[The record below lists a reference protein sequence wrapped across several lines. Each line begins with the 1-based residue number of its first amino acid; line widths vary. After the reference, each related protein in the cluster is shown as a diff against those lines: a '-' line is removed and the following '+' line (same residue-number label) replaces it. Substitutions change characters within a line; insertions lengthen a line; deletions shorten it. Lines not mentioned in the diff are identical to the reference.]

1 MELKHSCGVYGSGRH
16 EGSGNVKPPVSKPI
30 LAAISASILAAAT
43 LSACTSGGGGDN
55 GNNTVAPDDTQGLNF
70 TFPYNGQQD
79 VTLNTQISLTFPGKL
94 SGDVGDAL
102 SVHMDSAN
110 GPVAEGVKIVPDEDQ
125 DGIVR
130 ITHEMPLAP
139 KTTYYVVTDDTLKAG
154 ASHFNA
160 GDTLF
165 QFTTRSMSGRPS
177 KGDFRVTEASPGDT
191 NPVTGRTT
199 VFTQFNTIHIA
210 FSEAVDPS
218 TVVDGSTF
226 HFTDSS
232 GQEIPGRLTVS
243 GHELTFDPTDDL
255 PAGNYTLALTDDVTS
270 AFGKSLNSFS
280 VDRHVLSAGKTVEQ
294 NTTISPSSDTA
305 SDLPDNTLNGKP
317 INLVDIAT
325 QLIGHNLQPAR
336 NSPQRQG
343 VLTTLAQPGM
353 PGFDDVIPATI
364 RAGQKFELTPLS
376 LKLNGKVP
384 TPIVSGPIQVE
395 FSSDANVYLQSN
407 DLRNVI
413 TPTSIRLR
421 FDLGIGTLVG
431 GSPGSPENI
440 ISTLANGVF
449 NQTALNIQGA
459 GIAIPQDNGDL
470 RISALVTF
478 PIRVN
483 RTDPAIVNAEL
494 TLLLP
499 ASKQTPVKPDTTA
512 PFITA
517 QYPSACLYAFGS
529 PAYDAFYD
537 QAAPTALPE
546 SACAGPLNGNPPPA
560 GGLGVAANN
569 YPIESSPAL
578 VFSEPMDPLSV
589 NGNSVQLT
597 SSSGDVSASL
607 RVDGTAVIID
617 PDELLEPDTEYT
629 INIGSGS
636 ALRDLSG
643 NDLVANTAGG
653 PGNTIKFTTEPQV
666 TANPAPVLLGEL
678 SPGVPCA
685 LNSNGDFSSGGDNAG
700 QCMGDADNGTTRDF
714 AVFKS
719 PANVP
724 VSASLSK
731 FVERDSVVLA
741 DGCLTSGSGSRN
753 TVSNATVALEQV
765 DSSGQCVGVPQASL
779 VFPNRDGDKVRAFS
793 IRPVG
798 NLDVGS
804 RYWIVVCGN
813 DGSTCTSTITDIDG
827 LALNTNPLM
836 GSGSTNNGGNG
847 AGGPDI
853 VMPFDVTDASLD
865 YYASQFTL
873 PYSDTNGNGQFDD
886 PNGDG
891 MYTAGGTDERPQPG
905 NRTLVNLKLLGLQ
918 IKNSNRDDGAYPSY
932 LSLTRPIAIRKT
944 IESCGAITN
953 SIVDDDGNSVVGD
966 GTADPCIQ
974 VSLLPGGMS
983 ALTGIG
989 IGLGEALTPITNAVV
1004 VPLQNAT
1011 SSGTLLGN
1019 IPILGPVLNG
1029 VFDTAG
1035 AALNGVFEAIDGL
1048 TDLPPVGGDGTA
1060 SSGDLIN
1067 TGRIL
1072 LRFPDLADN
1081 GGNDTGTQSGYIVPK
1096 CQGSLNGTEYD
1107 YEPCFVASL
1116 NLVANAPD
1124 GQGVSLEQ
1132 QTIQANIVGPVT
1144 FEQNG
1149 RLVISVRNA
1158 NSFSLSAKALGL
1170 LPATADVNPGGLTFQ
1185 LVGNAT
1191 QGGRAY
1197 PQN

>member
-1 MELKHSCGVYGSGRH
+1 MELKHSCGVYGSGRQKSS
-16 EGSGNVKPPVSKPI
+16 GSASQSTTRIGHGLR
-30 LAAISASILAAAT
+30 LAAISTAILTAAA
-43 LSACTSGGGGDN
+43 LAGCSSGGGGDN
-55 GNNTVAPDDTQGLNF
+55 GNDTTAPSDIQGLTF

-79 VTLNTQISLTFPGKL
+79 VTRNTQISLTFPGKL
-94 SGDVGDAL
+94 SGDAGNVL
-102 SVHMDSAN
+102 SVHTGSPN
-110 GPVAEGVKIVPDEDQ
+110 GPAADGIGIVPDEDQ

-130 ITHEMPLAP
+130 ITHDMPLAP
-139 KTTYYVVTDDTLKAG
+139 ETTYYVVTDDALNAG
-154 ASHFNA
+154 ASHFGA

-165 QFTTRSMSGRPS
+165 QFTTRSKSGHPS
-177 KGDFRVTEASPGDT
+177 AKDFQVTEASPGNT

-199 VFTQFNTIHIA
+199 IFTQFSTLHMA
-210 FSEAVDPS
+210 FSEAVDPNS
-218 TVVDGSTF
+218 VVDGETF
-226 HFTDSS
+226 HFTDDS

-255 PAGNYTLALTDDVTS
+255 SPGDYTLALTDGVTS
-270 AFGKSLNSFS
+270 AFGNSLDAFS
-280 VDRHVLSAGKTVEQ
+280 VSRHVLNAGKTVEQ
-294 NTTISPSSDTA
+294 NTTIMPSADNPA
-305 SDLPDNTLNGKP
+305 DLPDNTLNGKP
-317 INLVDIAT
+317 INLVDIST

-336 NSPQRQG
+336 NNPKRQG
-343 VLTTLAQPGM
+343 VLTTLAEPGL

-376 LKLNGKVP
+376 LKLNGDVP
-384 TPIVSGPIQVE
+384 TPILSGPIQVE

-413 TPTSIRLR
+413 TPTSVRLR

-431 GSPGSPENI
+431 GAPNSPENI

-499 ASKQTPVKPDTTA
+499 AANQTPVKPDTTP

-546 SACAGPLNGNPPPA
+546 SICT

-578 VFSEPMDPLSV
+578 IFSEPMDPLSI
-589 NGNSVQLT
+589 NGSSVQLT

-617 PDELLEPDTEYT
+617 PDELLEPDTQYT
-629 INIGSGS
+629 IQIGSGS

-666 TANPAPVLLGEL
+666 ADNPAPVLLGEL

-685 LNSNGDFSSGGDNAG
+685 LQGGDFRTNGGDNAG
-700 QCMGDADNGTTRDF
+700 QCVGDADNGTTQDF
-714 AVFKS
+714 PVFES

-724 VSASLSK
+724 VNATFSK
-731 FVERDSVVLA
+731 FVDRDSVVLA
-741 DGCLTSGSGSRN
+741 DGCLPQSG
-753 TVSNATVALEQV
+753 ATVALAKV
-765 DSSGQCVGVPQASL
+765 DSSGQCVGVPEASL

-793 IRPVG
+793 IRPVN

-804 RYWIVVCGN
+804 HYQIVICG
-813 DGSTCTSTITDIDG
+813 DGGSTCTSTITDVDG
-827 LALNTNPLM
+827 FALNTDPLN
-836 GSGSTNNGGNG
+836 GSGSNGDTAA

-886 PNGDG
+886 ADGNGAYD
-891 MYTAGGTDERPQPG
+891 AGGTDERPQPG
-905 NRTLVNLKLLGLQ
+905 NRTLVNLMLLGTQ
-918 IKNSNRDDGAYPSY
+918 IKNANRKDTDGAYPSY
-932 LSLTRPIAIRKT
+932 LSLARPIAIRDT
-944 IESCGAITN
+944 IASCGAITKQ
-953 SIVDDDGNSVVGD
+953 IVDDNGDSVVGSN

-974 VSLLPGGMS
+974 VSLLPGGMN
-983 ALTGIG
+983 ALTGIS
-989 IGLGEALTPITNAVV
+989 IGLGEALPVV
-1004 VPLQNAT
+1004 TDSLLTPLQDAT
-1011 SSGTLLGN
+1011 DSDTLLGDL
-1019 IPILGPVLNG
+1019 PVLGPVLGG
-1029 VFDTAG
+1029 VFDTTKDALSGITG
-1035 AALNGVFEAIDGL
+1035 AIGDVLNNAA
-1048 TDLPPVGGDGTA
+1048 GGDP
-1060 SSGDLIN
+1060 IN

-1081 GGNDTGTQSGYIVPK
+1081 GNDAGTQSGYIVPK
-1096 CQGSLNGTEYD
+1096 CQGKLNGTAYD
-1107 YEPCFVASL
+1107 FEPCFVASL

-1124 GQGVSLEQ
+1124 GKGVALEQ
-1132 QTIQANIVGPVT
+1132 QNIVVNLVGPVT

-1158 NSFSLSAKALGL
+1158 NSFSLSATALGL
-1170 LPATADVNPGGLTFQ
+1170 VPATAVVNPAGLNFQ

>member
-1 MELKHSCGVYGSGRH
+1 MELKHSCGVCASGRH
-16 EGSGNVKPPVSKPI
+16 KGSGSTSQSTTRTGHGLR
-30 LAAISASILAAAT
+30 LAAISAAIMAAAALT
-43 LSACTSGGGGDN
+43 ACSSGSGGDN
-55 GNNTVAPDDTQGLNF
+55 GNDTTAPGDTQGLTF

-79 VTLNTQISLTFPGKL
+79 VTRNTQISLTFPGQL
-94 SGDVGDAL
+94 SGDVGSAL
-102 SVHMDSAN
+102 SLHTGSPN
-110 GPVAEGVKIVPDEDQ
+110 GPAADGIGIVPDEDQ

-130 ITHEMPLAP
+130 ITHDMPLAP
-139 KTTYYVVTDDTLKAG
+139 ETTYYVVADDTLNAG
-154 ASHFNA
+154 ASHFGA

-165 QFTTRSMSGRPS
+165 QFTTRSKSGHPS
-177 KGDFRVTEASPGDT
+177 AKDFQVTEASPGNT

-199 VFTQFNTIHIA
+199 IFTEFSTLHVA
-210 FSEAVDPS
+210 FSEAVDPN
-218 TVVDGSTF
+218 TVEDGETF
-226 HFTDSS
+226 HFTDDS
-232 GQEIPGRLTVS
+232 GQEIPGQLTVS

-255 PAGNYTLALTDDVTS
+255 APGNYTLALTDGVTS
-270 AFGKSLNSFS
+270 AFGKSLESFS
-280 VDRHVLSAGKTVEQ
+280 VERHVLSAGKTVQQ
-294 NTTISPSSDTA
+294 NTTISPSADKP

-317 INLVDIAT
+317 LNLVDIAT
-325 QLIGHNLQPAR
+325 QLIGSNLQPAR
-336 NSPQRQG
+336 NSPKRQG
-343 VLTTLAQPGM
+343 VLTTLAEPGL

-376 LKLNGKVP
+376 LKLNGDVP

-413 TPTSIRLR
+413 TPTAVRLR

-499 ASKQTPVKPDTTA
+499 AADQTPVKPDTTA
-512 PFITA
+512 PYITA

-537 QAAPTALPE
+537 QAPPTALPE
-546 SACAGPLNGNPPPA
+546 SACAGPLNGNPPPG
-560 GGLGVAANN
+560 GGLGATANN

-578 VFSEPMDPLSV
+578 VFSEPIDPLSV
-589 NGNSVQLT
+589 SGNSVQLS
-597 SSSGDVSASL
+597 SSSGDVPANL
-607 RVDGTAVIID
+607 RVDGTSIIID
-617 PDELLEPDTEYT
+617 PEELLEPNTEYT
-629 INIGSGS
+629 IQVGSGA

-643 NDLVANTAGG
+643 NELVANNAGG
-653 PGNTIKFTTEPQV
+653 PGKTIKFTTEPQV
-666 TANPAPVLLGEL
+666 SDNPAPVLLGEL

-685 LNSNGDFSSGGDNAG
+685 LDNNGDFRNGGGNAG
-700 QCMGDADNGTTRDF
+700 QCMGDADNGTTNDF
-714 AVFKS
+714 PVFES

-724 VSASLSK
+724 VNATLSK

-741 DGCLTSGSGSRN
+741 DGCLTQGSGSHN
-753 TVSNATVALEQV
+753 TVSDATVALEQV
-765 DSSGQCVGVPQASL
+765 DSSGQCVGVPEASL

-793 IRPVG
+793 IRPVDD
-798 NLDVGS
+798 LDVNS
-804 RYWIVVCGN
+804 RYWIVVCG
-813 DGSTCTSTITDIDG
+813 DGDSTCTNTITDVDG
-827 LALNTNPLM
+827 FALNTNPLN
-836 GSGSTNNGGNG
+836 GSGSNGDTAGA

-853 VMPFDVTDASLD
+853 VMPFDVTEASLD
-865 YYASQFTL
+865 YYVSQFTL
-873 PYSDTNGNGQFDD
+873 PYADTNGNGQFDD
-886 PNGDG
+886 ANGNGAYDS
-891 MYTAGGTDERPQPG
+891 GGTDERPQPG
-905 NRTLVNLKLLGLQ
+905 NRTLVNLKLLDAQ
-918 IKNSNRDDGAYPSY
+918 ISNANRPDDGAFPSY
-932 LSLTRPIAIRKT
+932 LSLARPIAIRKT
-944 IESCGAITN
+944 IDSCGAITKQ
-953 SIVDDDGNSVVGD
+953 IVDDNGDSVVGN
-966 GTADPCIQ
+966 GTANPCIE

-989 IGLGEALTPITNAVV
+989 IDLGETLSLVKGGLLS
-1004 VPLQNAT
+1004 PLQDAVDDGT
-1011 SSGTLLGN
+1011 SLGD
-1019 IPILGPVLNG
+1019 IPVFGPVLSGLFNTVSGALG
-1029 VFDTAG
+1029 VVDKVVSQ
-1035 AALNGVFEAIDGL
+1035 LNQRIAD
-1048 TDLPPVGGDGTA
+1048 DDP
-1060 SSGDLIN
+1060 IN

-1072 LRFPDLADN
+1072 LRFPDVAN
-1081 GGNDTGTQSGYIVPK
+1081 NAGNDAGTQSGYIVPK
-1096 CQGSLNGTEYD
+1096 CQGKLNGTAYD
-1107 YEPCFVASL
+1107 FEPCFVASL

-1124 GQGVSLEQ
+1124 GQGVALEQ

-1170 LPATADVNPGGLTFQ
+1170 LPADAVVDPAGLNFQ

>member
-1 MELKHSCGVYGSGRH
+1 MELKHSCGVYGSGRQ
-16 EGSGNVKPPVSKPI
+16 EGSGNVKQPMTKTARGTR
-30 LAAISASILAAAT
+30 LAAISASILVAAT
-43 LSACTSGGGGDN
+43 LAACTSGGGGGN
-55 GNNTVAPDDTQGLNF
+55 GNNPVAPGDTQGLNF
-70 TFPYNGQQD
+70 TFPYDGQQD

-94 SGDVGDAL
+94 SAAPSSAL
-102 SVHMDSAN
+102 SIHMGSPN
-110 GPVAEGVKIVPDEDQ
+110 GTPVKSMKVVADKDQ

-130 ITHEMPLAP
+130 ITHSLPLAP
-139 KTTYYVVTDDTLKAG
+139 ETTYYVVADKALKAG
-154 ASHFNA
+154 ASRFAA

-165 QFTTRSMSGRPS
+165 QFTTRSKSGHPG

-199 VFTQFNTIHIA
+199 IFTQFSTVHVA

-232 GQEIPGRLTVS
+232 GQEVPGRLTVS
-243 GHELTFDPTDDL
+243 GHELTFDPTDDV
-255 PAGNYTLALTDDVTS
+255 PAGNYTLALTKGVTS
-270 AFGKSLNSFS
+270 AFGKTLNAFS
-280 VDRHVLSAGKTVEQ
+280 VNRHVLSDGKTVEQ
-294 NTTISPSSDTA
+294 NLTISPA
-305 SDLPDNTLNGKP
+305 SDNIAELPDNTLNGNP

-325 QLIGHNLQPAR
+325 QLIGSNLQPAR
-336 NSPQRQG
+336 NSPKRQG
-343 VLTTLAQPGM
+343 VLTTLAEPGM
-353 PGFDDVIPATI
+353 PGFNDVIPATI

-413 TPTSIRLR
+413 TPTSVRLR
-421 FDLGIGTLVG
+421 FDLGIGTLIS
-431 GSPGSPENI
+431 GSPGSPENVI
-440 ISTLANGVF
+440 TTLANGVF

-459 GIAIPQDNGDL
+459 GIAIPQNNGDL

-499 ASKQTPVKPDTTA
+499 AAKQTPVQPDTTA

-529 PAYDAFYD
+529 PAYNAFYD

-546 SACAGPLNGNPPPA
+546 SACAGPLNGQAPPA

-569 YPIESSPAL
+569 FPIESSPAL
-578 VFSEPMDPLSV
+578 VFSEPIDPLSV
-589 NGNSVQLT
+589 SSSSVQLT
-597 SSSGDVSASL
+597 SGSGDVSASL
-607 RVDGTAVIID
+607 RVDGTSVIID
-617 PDELLEPDTEYT
+617 PDKLLTPDTQYT
-629 INIGSGS
+629 INLGSGS

-653 PGNTIKFTTEPQV
+653 PGKTITFTTEPQV
-666 TANPAPVLLGEL
+666 SNNPAPALLGEL

-685 LNSNGDFSSGGDNAG
+685 LNSAGNFRSGGDSAG
-700 QCMGDADNGTTRDF
+700 QCMGDAGNGTTNNLP
-714 AVFKS
+714 VFKS

-724 VSASLSK
+724 IDAAFSK
-731 FVERDSVVLA
+731 FVKRDSVVLA
-741 DGCLTSGSGSRN
+741 DGCLNSGN
-753 TVSNATVALEQV
+753 TVSGATVALEKV
-765 DSSGQCVGVPQASL
+765 DSSGQCVGVPKASL
-779 VFPNRDGDKVRAFS
+779 VFPNRDGDMVRAFS
-793 IRPVG
+793 IRPVD
-798 NLDVGS
+798 NLTVGS

-813 DGSTCTSTITDIDG
+813 GGSTCTNTITDVDG
-827 LALNTNPLM
+827 FALNTDPLNA
-836 GSGSTNNGGNG
+836 SGSNGSAAAA

-873 PYSDTNGNGQFDD
+873 PSSDTNGNGQFDD
-886 PNGDG
+886 ANGNGAYD
-891 MYTAGGTDERPQPG
+891 AGGTDERPEAG
-905 NRTLVNLKLLGLQ
+905 NRTLVNLMLLGAQ
-918 IKNSNRDDGAYPSY
+918 ISNANRPDGAYPSY
-932 LSLTRPIAIRKT
+932 LSLARPIAIRKT
-944 IESCGAITN
+944 IASCGAITN
-953 SIVDDDGNSVVGD
+953 GIVDDNGDSVIGGN

-989 IGLGEALTPITNAVV
+989 IDLGETLTLLQNSLLP
-1004 VPLQNAT
+1004 PLQQAAGA
-1011 SSGTLLGN
+1011 GTALGD
-1019 IPILGPVLNG
+1019 IPVLGPILGGLLG
-1029 VFDTAG
+1029 STGTAG
-1035 AALNGVFEAIDGL
+1035 TIGNALNLVDGL
-1048 TDLPPVGGDGTA
+1048 IGDVQTRITNN
-1060 SSGDLIN
+1060 DPIN

-1072 LRFPDLADN
+1072 LRFPDLSDN
-1081 GGNDTGTQSGYIVPK
+1081 GGNDAGTQSGYIVPK
-1096 CQGSLNGTEYD
+1096 CQGKLNGTAYD
-1107 YEPCFVASL
+1107 FEPCFVASL
-1116 NLVANAPD
+1116 NLTANAPD
-1124 GQGVSLEQ
+1124 GKGVSLKQ
-1132 QTIQANIVGPVT
+1132 QDIQVNLVGPVT

-1149 RLVISVRNA
+1149 RLVISLRNA
-1158 NSFSLSAKALGL
+1158 NSFSLSATALGL
-1170 LPATADVNPGGLTFQ
+1170 LPATAVVNPAGLNFQ